1 MNKLSKKEIFYYLGV
16 VSYIFFALMAIANPE
31 GNAFAISM
39 WSLWLTISYCSV
51 LRIKNWYRA
60 YKRNKAK
67 MTRGEKFDY
76 VSFCIMLL
84 LLELTMFVVLG
95 TFLVVI
101 TGGMETCEVYM
112 FLLLSFV
119 FLGTNEW
126 LTHTTN
132 KLSALKEIK

>member
-1 MNKLSKKEIFYYLGV
+1 MKKLSKKEIFYYLGV

-31 GNAFAISM
+31 GKAFAISM

-51 LRIKNWYRA
+51 LRIKNWYRG

-67 MTRGEKFDY
+67 MTRGKKFDY
-76 VSFCIMLL
+76 VSFCMMLFC
-84 LLELTMFVVLG
+84 LELAIFAMLG
-95 TFLVVI
+95 ALLVTI
-101 TGGMETCEVYM
+101 GEMEACEVYM
-112 FLLLSFV
+112 FLFLSLV
-119 FLGTNEW
+119 FGGANEW